1 MSDPIKNKIS
11 TSALARSL
19 ELPVGDLFR
28 KMEQAGWI
36 ERINDGWVLTS
47 KGLEEGGE
55 YTTHVKYGTYIV
67 WPEVVTIGKETA
79 SISVNTEGNL
89 TATGL
94 AQHSGVSARQI
105 NLMLAE
111 LGWIKHDESGWK
123 VTSAGIRSG
132 GEQRCS
138 SVNGR
143 SWVCWPASVLDQ
155 PVVRFSLKEIKADL
169 THAIGLDL
177 EADDPI
183 NHYRAEFP
191 AKLRCAD
198 SHLVRSK
205 TELLVDNWLYL
216 AGVNHA
222 YERRLPIDENIY
234 GEFYLPAGNV
244 YLEYLGHSGDNRYH
258 QSKLEKLD
266 VYRKYELDVITLDD
280 DQVRQLDVYL
290 PKQLLKYG
298 IRIY

>member
-1 MSDPIKNKIS
+1 MSNSVKNKVS

-19 ELPVGDLFR
+19 ELPVKELFR

-36 ERINDGWVLTS
+36 ERADDSWALTN
-47 KGLEEGGE
+47 KGCEEGGE

-67 WPEVVTIGKETA
+67 WPEVVRIGKETV
-79 SISVNTEGNL
+79 SDNLNIGDQL

-94 AQHSGVSARQI
+94 AHSAGVSARQI
-105 NLMLAE
+105 NLLFAE

-123 VTSAGIRSG
+123 VTAAGMHSG
-132 GEQRCS
+132 GEQRGS
-138 SVNGR
+138 SATGR
-143 SWVCWPASVLDQ
+143 SWVCWPAAVLDH
-155 PVVRFSLKEIKADL
+155 PAVHSSLKEIRADL

-183 NHYRAEFP
+183 NHYRADCP

-198 SHLVRSK
+198 GHLVRSK
-205 TELLVDNWLYL
+205 TELLIDNWLYL
-216 AGVNHA
+216 AGITHA
-222 YERRLPIDENIY
+222 YERRLPLEESIY

-244 YLEYLGHSGDNRYH
+244 YLEYLGHSGDNLYH
-258 QSKLEKLD
+258 QSKLEKLNL
-266 VYRKYELDVITLDD
+266 YRKYKLNVIALEE
-280 DQVRQLDVYL
+280 DQVKQLDVYL